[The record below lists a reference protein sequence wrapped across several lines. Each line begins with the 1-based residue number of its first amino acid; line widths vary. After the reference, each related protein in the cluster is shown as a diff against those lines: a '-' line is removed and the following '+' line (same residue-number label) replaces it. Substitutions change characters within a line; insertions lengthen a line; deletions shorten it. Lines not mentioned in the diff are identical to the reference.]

1 MATLAQRLSAVLQA
15 IGVDMKSVLPWAAK
29 TPPSGAVVGTS
40 DSQTLGNKTLAAPV
54 ISGSARFEAVQ
65 QLIANT
71 SSTPVN
77 FANGQKVHVY
87 VQVNTTLQITTP
99 GVGNYQIVVTMASA
113 GLSVSV
119 NPVSFWVGAASQPAM
134 NTDDGGRT
142 LLSFYSDGS
151 FLYCGVAKLNAT

>member
-65 QLIANT
+65 PLIANT

-113 GLSVSV
+113 ENRKESR
-119 NPVSFWVGAASQPAM
+119 GAHAHEDFPER
-134 NTDDGGRT
+134 DDANWMK
-142 LLSFYSDGS
+142 LSFQP
-151 FLYCGVAKLNAT
+151 T